1 MNINDNIN
9 EKAFQIVDK
18 LVAAGIIKDCTDTDD
33 QTEFEAQD
41 IIADLLA
48 EEQTAKEST
57 KQMFL
62 GEIVTKF
69 VAAENPRDVQIRS
82 SRDASN
88 LLREVIGDNMQV
100 RQQLVAI
107 YLNNANKV
115 MAVETITTGT
125 SKQVLMDG
133 MRIAKE
139 AIITGASGV
148 IVAHNHPSG
157 NERPSESDKRET
169 KSLKAALDYL
179 EVSFLDNIILTEDT
193 YYSFADNG
201 ERSLS

>member
-1 MNINDNIN
+1 MNN
-9 EKAFQIVDK
+9 
-18 LVAAGIIKDCTDTDD
+18 
-33 QTEFEAQD
+33 
-41 IIADLLA
+41 
-48 EEQTAKEST
+48 ST
-57 KQMFL
+57 NKQVFL

-69 VAAENPRDVQIRS
+69 VAAKNPRDVQIRS

-88 LLREVIGDNMQV
+88 LLREIIGDNMQV

>member
-41 IIADLLA
+41 IIAELLT

-57 KQMFL
+57 KQVFL

-88 LLREVIGDNMQV
+88 LLREIIGDNMQV

-115 MAVETITTGT
+115 MSVETITTGT